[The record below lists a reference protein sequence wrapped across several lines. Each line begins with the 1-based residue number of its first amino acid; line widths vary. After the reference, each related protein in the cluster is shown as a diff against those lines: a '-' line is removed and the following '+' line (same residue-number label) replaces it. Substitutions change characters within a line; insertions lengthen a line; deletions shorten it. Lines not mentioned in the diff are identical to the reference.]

1 MTGAS
6 PAVIFVTV
14 SQRLD
19 RLAIDVL
26 EASTASQRTLAE
38 QAGLHYTTLTRW
50 RSGEMHVGPES
61 ALRVAEVVR
70 RRALRA
76 LELAA
81 RLEAAAESEEASDA

>member
-1 MTGAS
+1 MTS
-6 PAVIFVTV
+6 EPSTIMYITV
-14 SQRLD
+14 SKRLD

-26 EASTASQRTLAE
+26 EAATASQRTLAE
-38 QAGLHYTTLTRW
+38 EAGLHYTTLTRW

-70 RRALRA
+70 RRALSA

-81 RLEAAAESEEASDA
+81 RLEAEAESEEASDA